1 VTVRVYLVQHGKA
14 RSADEDPNRGLSDEG
29 REDVALAA
37 HFLKNRRI
45 SVALIQHSGKMRAEQ
60 TAHILAEH
68 IRCGAGPS
76 TTDGMNPEDE
86 PEVLANFLQVYD
98 DDILIVGHLP
108 NLERVTSILLTG
120 HADRRPVH
128 FSNAGV
134 VCLEKTGGRAWSV
147 LWAITPDLLKLMPG
161 ALAA

>member
-1 VTVRVYLVQHGKA
+1 
-14 RSADEDPNRGLSDEG
+14 
-29 REDVALAA
+29 
-37 HFLKNRRI
+37 
-45 SVALIQHSGKMRAEQ
+45 MRAEQ
-60 TAHILAEH
+60 TAHIFAEH

-76 TTDGMNPEDE
+76 ATDGMNPEDE
-86 PEVLANFLQVYD
+86 PEILANFLQVYD

-108 NLERVTSILLTG
+108 NLERVISILLTG

-128 FSNAGV
+128 FFNAGV
-134 VCLEKTGGRAWSV
+134 VCLEKTGAQTWGL